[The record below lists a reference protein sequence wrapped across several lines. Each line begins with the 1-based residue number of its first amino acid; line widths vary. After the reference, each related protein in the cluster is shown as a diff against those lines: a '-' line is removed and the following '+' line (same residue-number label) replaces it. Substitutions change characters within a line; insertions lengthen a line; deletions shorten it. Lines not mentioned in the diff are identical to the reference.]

1 MASLRLI
8 LLLENYWEDGWPVRK
23 DVERTG
29 IPCPA
34 PHGVYNGLPPAIIPY
49 AKEIFWMSKYQQVTE
64 HARTT
69 DSATRSA

>member
-23 DVERTG
+23 DEERRHL
-29 IPCPA
+29 CLA
-34 PHGVYNGLPPAIIPY
+34 PHREYNGLPSAIIPY
-49 AKEIFWMSKYQQVTE
+49 AKEIFWMSKYQQVID

-69 DSATRSA
+69 VSATRPT

>member
-23 DVERTG
+23 DEEHRHL
-29 IPCPA
+29 CPA
-34 PHGVYNGLPPAIIPY
+34 PHGMYNGLLPAIIPY

-64 HARTT
+64 HAMTRVPTT
-69 DSATRSA
+69 RPA